1 MIESSWIHIGDVAM
15 SAVLEVAAE
24 RLPAQPE
31 SAATPMRL
39 MELAIDKGASLE
51 QLERL
56 MALQERWEANEAR
69 KAFVKAMAAFKSEP
83 ILVTKD
89 GEVDFTNKAGQRTY
103 YRHATLAN
111 VVDAVV
117 SRMGKFGL
125 SHKWEAKQ
133 TEGAVSV
140 TCVITHEL
148 GHSESVTLAGPRD
161 DSGNKNALQQV
172 ASSMTY
178 LQRYTLMSLCGLASR
193 EMDDDGEQSGQRQGS
208 EENTGINPRGELG
221 KNQEPKKVGEWAAQ
235 FLKAMQ
241 ADKEE
246 ADIAADVYKLHLQV
260 CNDADLYTAIAG
272 MLASNYKNAIR
283 KYVDIHKKAKGL

>member
-1 MIESSWIHIGDVAM
+1 M

-24 RLPAQPE
+24 RLPAQHE

-39 MELAIDKGASLE
+39 MELAIGKGASLE

-83 ILVTKD
+83 IIVSKD
-89 GEVDFTNKAGQRTY
+89 GEVDFTNKTGQRTN

-125 SHKWEAKQ
+125 SHKWDAKQ
-133 TEGAVSV
+133 TDGAVMV

-148 GHSESVTLAGPRD
+148 GHSESVSLSGPRD
-161 DSGNKNALQQV
+161 DSGNKNVLQQV

-193 EMDDDGEQSGQRQGS
+193 EMDDDAEAAAERPEPAGL
-208 EENTGINPRGELG
+208 NPRGDLG
-221 KNQEPKKVGEWAAQ
+221 KNQEGKKVGEWAAQ

-246 ADIAADVYKLHLQV
+246 LEIASDVYALHLQV
-260 CNDADLYTAIAG
+260 CTDADLYTAIAG

-283 KYVDIHKKAKGL
+283 KYVDMHKKSKGL

>member
-1 MIESSWIHIGDVAM
+1 M
-15 SAVLEVAAE
+15 SAVIEIPAE
-24 RLPAQPE
+24 RLPVQTE

-39 MELAIDKGASLE
+39 MELAIGKGASLE

-83 ILVTKD
+83 IIVSKD
-89 GEVDFTNKAGQRTY
+89 GEVDFTSTKGRTH

-125 SHKWEAKQ
+125 SHKWDAKQ
-133 TEGAVSV
+133 TDGAVTV

-148 GHSESVTLAGPRD
+148 GHSESVSLSGPRD
-161 DSGNKNALQQV
+161 DSGNKNVLQQV

-193 EMDDDGEQSGQRQGS
+193 EMDDDGEQGAQRPEPAGL
-208 EENTGINPRGELG
+208 NPRGDLG
-221 KNQEPKKVGEWAAQ
+221 KNQDGKKVGEWAAL

-241 ADKEE
+241 ADEE
-246 ADIAADVYKLHLQV
+246 EEKIAAGVYKLHLQV
-260 CNDADLYTAIAG
+260 CTDADLYTAIAG
-272 MLASNYKNAIR
+272 ALAPNYRNAIR